1 VVNVFAREITDN
13 LTSLVKQ
20 IDEKI
25 GANTDKKMAGFV
37 VLLTDDPDAAE
48 PRLKGLAEKHKIA
61 QTPLTIY
68 DGVAGPENYKIAEK
82 ADVTV
87 MMWVGGEVKVNY
99 VFEKGKLDKKAV
111 SQIVKDTAKI
121 LDD

>member
-1 VVNVFAREITDN
+1 MVNVFAREITDN

-25 GANTDKKMAGFV
+25 AANSDQKMAGFV

-48 PRLKGLAEKHKIA
+48 PKLKELAAKQKIEH
-61 QTPLTIY
+61 TPLTVY

-87 MMWVGGEVKVNY
+87 MMWVGGEVKVNH
-99 VFEKGKLDKKAV
+99 VFGKGKLDKKAV
-111 SQIVKDTAKI
+111 ATIVKDTGKI
-121 LDD
+121 LKD